1 MSYGSDQELLTTD
14 GPWLLN
20 WHKWRLIIFIEV
32 SFSFFLM
39 VLKSWSAS
47 MTKAFVC
54 NTDQPKSCPLI
65 RVANF
70 SSKPSKNLLISAY
83 IKRKSS
89 SCLALAL
96 ITLSLC
102 QPENLMAKAGD
113 LHLIWDLSMLL
124 LFLVIPWYSI
134 SHPGLMTMRMRVS
147 FECFLGRKYL
157 LSLNVEHGPSSW
169 ESPVKLVGNRFKG
182 PTQLCW
188 TSTLGGNGPTCVRA
202 LLSRDDPSARVVPY
216 LLSLGLDRQVED
228 AHHKPDEADV
238 GIYLKLFTWDVGRG
252 L

>member
-1 MSYGSDQELLTTD
+1 
-14 GPWLLN
+14 
-20 WHKWRLIIFIEV
+20 
-32 SFSFFLM
+32 
-39 VLKSWSAS
+39 
-47 MTKAFVC
+47 
-54 NTDQPKSCPLI
+54 
-65 RVANF
+65 
-70 SSKPSKNLLISAY
+70 
-83 IKRKSS
+83 
-89 SCLALAL
+89 
-96 ITLSLC
+96 
-102 QPENLMAKAGD
+102 
-113 LHLIWDLSMLL
+113 
-124 LFLVIPWYSI
+124 
-134 SHPGLMTMRMRVS
+134 MTMRMRVS

-157 LSLNVEHGPSSW
+157 LSLNMEHGPSSW